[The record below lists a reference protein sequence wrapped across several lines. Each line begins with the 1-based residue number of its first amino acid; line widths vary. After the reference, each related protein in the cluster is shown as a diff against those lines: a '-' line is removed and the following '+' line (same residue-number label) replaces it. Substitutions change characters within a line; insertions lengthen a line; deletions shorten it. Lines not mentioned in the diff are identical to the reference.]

1 MKLLAQLI
9 LIIGF
14 IIVVGPG
21 FLLVVGMIWL
31 LVHLAGWDK

>member
-9 LIIGF
+9 LLIGF

-21 FLLVVGMIWL
+21 FLLIVDMIWL